1 MRQPGSNLFLF
12 RLCGEGLLPPHDSLP
27 GGAHVSILKRLDE
40 NLEKSLMVCL
50 LGAMCVLI
58 FLQILFRYL
67 LNMPLAW
74 TEEISRYCYVWLIYL
89 GASYAVKKRRHLK
102 VDAVLLL
109 FKARGRFVLMTISN
123 LLFMLFCVVIA
134 YYGTDIVYMMQFVRV
149 QESPAVGI
157 PMSVVYAAVPVGTVL
172 MIIRLTQDTLLLI
185 REYRERKDDVDTKAL
200 LQRQINEE
208 MNIN

>member
-1 MRQPGSNLFLF
+1 M
-12 RLCGEGLLPPHDSLP
+12 
-27 GGAHVSILKRLDE
+27 SILKRLDE